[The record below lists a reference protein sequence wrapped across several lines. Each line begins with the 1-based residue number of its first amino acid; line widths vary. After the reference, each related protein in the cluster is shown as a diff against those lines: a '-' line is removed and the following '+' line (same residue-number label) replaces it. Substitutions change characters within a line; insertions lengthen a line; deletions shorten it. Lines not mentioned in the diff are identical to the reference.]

1 MLKNKKRK
9 KRIIIITIVILL
21 LLISLAIIFRQ
32 KDSENEDGNTMQ
44 NIEELSTIEEVLE
57 NFDCRYISE
66 KELNEGDF
74 EREIYVEFSRDLY
87 TNGEDNK
94 TFFKNICQVL
104 AEVLDYENFKLI
116 DEEKEIIIHV
126 VNSKE
131 TQVVVAMIINGDINY
146 FGNKN
151 SENTLKN
158 YEEFQVTNMQIQS
171 SILNNLINSDWNTRQ
186 VNFGTK
192 DGEENSYSIYEDEG
206 IKIRS
211 IARKVYNI
219 VFTGNYT
226 ENIINNINTKTSR
239 EDIIKI
245 LGEPTFEE
253 EYLDLYGY
261 KGNDIYVFF
270 ANGEISAYRVEKEY
284 KTDEI
289 MDALENFQ
297 QEKSIKNF
305 TNTITDIWNDYDLYE
320 RGENFV
326 NLRYSLKGL
335 QIAFNLTSNHGII
348 IYNNYNGELVDG
360 ITIEELANGTKDIPR
375 YIFFE
380 LDKDLVFESE
390 ISRVGYEQAKG
401 DIGEDF

>member
-32 KDSENEDGNTMQ
+32 KDSDNESENTIQNTEGFSS
-44 NIEELSTIEEVLE
+44 IEEALE
-57 NFDCRYISE
+57 MFDCKLIRE
-66 KELNEGDF
+66 KELNEEDF
-74 EREIYVEFSRDLY
+74 KLEIYLEFAKDLY
-87 TNGEDNK
+87 TNGVDNE
-94 TFFKNICQVL
+94 TYFKNICQVL
-104 AEVLDYENFKLI
+104 AEVLDFENFKLI
-116 DEEKEIIIHV
+116 DEKKEIAIHV

-131 TQVVVAMIINGDINY
+131 SQVVVAMIINGDINY

-158 YEEFQVTNMQIQS
+158 YEKFQVTNMQIQS
-171 SILNNLINSDWNTRQ
+171 SILNSLINSDWNTRQ

-192 DGEENSYSIYEDEG
+192 ENEENNYSIYEDEG
-206 IKIRS
+206 IKIRN

-219 VFTGNYT
+219 IFTENYT
-226 ENIINNINTKTSR
+226 ENIINNINVKTKR
-239 EDIIKI
+239 EDVIKI

-270 ANGEISAYRVEKEY
+270 ASDGVSVYRVEKEY
-284 KTDEI
+284 ETDEI

>member
-32 KDSENEDGNTMQ
+32 KDNDNESENTIQ
-44 NIEELSTIEEVLE
+44 NIEDFSSIEEALE
-57 NFDCRYISE
+57 MFDCRLIRE
-66 KELNEGDF
+66 KELNEEDF
-74 EREIYVEFSRDLY
+74 KLEIYLEFAKDLY
-87 TNGEDNK
+87 TNGVDNK
-94 TFFKNICQVL
+94 TYFKNICQVL
-104 AEVLDYENFKLI
+104 AEVLDFENFKLI
-116 DEEKEIIIHV
+116 DEKKEIAIHV

-131 TQVVVAMIINGDINY
+131 SQVVVAMIINGDINY

-158 YEEFQVTNMQIQS
+158 YEKFQVTNMQIQS
-171 SILNNLINSDWNTRQ
+171 SILNSLINSDWNTRQ

-192 DGEENSYSIYEDEG
+192 ENEENNYSIYEDEG

-219 VFTGNYT
+219 IFTENYT
-226 ENIINNINTKTSR
+226 ENIINNINVKTKR
-239 EDIIKI
+239 EDVIKI

-270 ANGEISAYRVEKEY
+270 ASDGVSVYRVEKEY
-284 KTDEI
+284 ETDEI

-360 ITIEELANGTKDIPR
+360 ITTEELANGTKDIPR

>member
-32 KDSENEDGNTMQ
+32 KDNDNESENTIQ
-44 NIEELSTIEEVLE
+44 NIEDFSSIEEALE
-57 NFDCRYISE
+57 MFDCRLIRE
-66 KELNEGDF
+66 KELNEEDF
-74 EREIYVEFSRDLY
+74 KLEIYLEFAKDLY
-87 TNGEDNK
+87 TNGVDNK
-94 TFFKNICQVL
+94 TYFKNICQVL
-104 AEVLDYENFKLI
+104 AEVLDFENFKLI
-116 DEEKEIIIHV
+116 DEKKEIAIHV

-131 TQVVVAMIINGDINY
+131 SQVVVAMIINGDINY

-158 YEEFQVTNMQIQS
+158 YEKFQVTNMQIQS
-171 SILNNLINSDWNTRQ
+171 SILNSLINSDWNTRQ

-192 DGEENSYSIYEDEG
+192 DNEENNYSIYEDEG

-219 VFTGNYT
+219 IFTENYT
-226 ENIINNINTKTSR
+226 ENIINNINVKTRR
-239 EDIIKI
+239 EDVIKI

-270 ANGEISAYRVEKEY
+270 ASDGVSVYRVEKEY
-284 KTDEI
+284 ETDEI

-297 QEKSIKNF
+297 REKSIKNF

>member
-32 KDSENEDGNTMQ
+32 KDNDNESENTIQ
-44 NIEELSTIEEVLE
+44 NIEDFSSIEEALE
-57 NFDCRYISE
+57 MFDCRLIRE
-66 KELNEGDF
+66 KELNEEDF
-74 EREIYVEFSRDLY
+74 KLEIYLEFAKDLY
-87 TNGEDNK
+87 TNGVDNK
-94 TFFKNICQVL
+94 TYFKNICQVL
-104 AEVLDYENFKLI
+104 AEVLDFENFKLI
-116 DEEKEIIIHV
+116 DEKKEIAIHV

-131 TQVVVAMIINGDINY
+131 SQAVVAMIINGDINY

-158 YEEFQVTNMQIQS
+158 YEKFQVTNMQIQS
-171 SILNNLINSDWNTRQ
+171 SILNSLINSDWNTRQ

-192 DGEENSYSIYEDEG
+192 ENEENNYSIYEDEG

-219 VFTGNYT
+219 IFTENYT
-226 ENIINNINTKTSR
+226 ENIINNINVKTKR
-239 EDIIKI
+239 EDVIKI

-270 ANGEISAYRVEKEY
+270 ASDGVSVYRVEKEY
-284 KTDEI
+284 ETDEI

-360 ITIEELANGTKDIPR
+360 ITTEELANGTKDIPR

>member
-32 KDSENEDGNTMQ
+32 KDSDNESENTIQNTEGFSS
-44 NIEELSTIEEVLE
+44 IEEALE
-57 NFDCRYISE
+57 MFDCKLIRE
-66 KELNEGDF
+66 KELNEEDF
-74 EREIYVEFSRDLY
+74 KLEIYLEFAKDLY
-87 TNGEDNK
+87 TNGVDNK
-94 TFFKNICQVL
+94 TYFKNICQVL

-116 DEEKEIIIHV
+116 DEEKEIAIHV

-131 TQVVVAMIINGDINY
+131 SQVVVAMIINGDINY

-158 YEEFQVTNMQIQS
+158 YEKFQVTNMQIQS
-171 SILNNLINSDWNTRQ
+171 SILNSLINSDWNTRQ

-192 DGEENSYSIYEDEG
+192 ENEENNYSIYEDEG
-206 IKIRS
+206 IKIRN

-219 VFTGNYT
+219 IFTENYT
-226 ENIINNINTKTSR
+226 ENIINNINVKTKR
-239 EDIIKI
+239 EDVIKI

-270 ANGEISAYRVEKEY
+270 ASDGVSVYRVEKEY
-284 KTDEI
+284 ETDEI

-360 ITIEELANGTKDIPR
+360 ITIEELANGTKEIPR
-375 YIFFE
+375 YIYFE

-390 ISRVGYEQAKG
+390 ISRSDYEQAKG
-401 DIGEDF
+401 DIGSEY

>member
-32 KDSENEDGNTMQ
+32 KDNDNESENTIQ
-44 NIEELSTIEEVLE
+44 NIEDFSSIEEALE
-57 NFDCRYISE
+57 MFDCRLIRE
-66 KELNEGDF
+66 KELNEEDF
-74 EREIYVEFSRDLY
+74 KLEIYLEFAKDLY
-87 TNGEDNK
+87 TNGVDNK
-94 TFFKNICQVL
+94 TYFKNICQVL
-104 AEVLDYENFKLI
+104 AEVLDFENFKLI
-116 DEEKEIIIHV
+116 DEKKEIAIHV

-131 TQVVVAMIINGDINY
+131 SQVVVAMIINGDINY

-158 YEEFQVTNMQIQS
+158 YEKFQVTNMQIQS
-171 SILNNLINSDWNTRQ
+171 SILNSLINSDWNTRQ

-192 DGEENSYSIYEDEG
+192 ENEENNYSIYEDEG

-219 VFTGNYT
+219 IFTENYT
-226 ENIINNINTKTSR
+226 ENIINNINVKTKR
-239 EDIIKI
+239 EDVIKI

-270 ANGEISAYRVEKEY
+270 ASDGVSVYRVEKEY
-284 KTDEI
+284 ETDEI